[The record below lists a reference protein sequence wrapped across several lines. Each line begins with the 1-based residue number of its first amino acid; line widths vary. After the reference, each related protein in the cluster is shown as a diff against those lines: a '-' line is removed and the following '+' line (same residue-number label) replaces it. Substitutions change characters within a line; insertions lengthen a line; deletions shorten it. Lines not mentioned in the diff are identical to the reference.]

1 MRPGALGYD
10 GSIMS
15 ELSELLERFR
25 RGPEL
30 VATHLTGA
38 AGPELDFVPA
48 PGKWSVRQIV
58 AHLSDSEIV
67 GSDRFRR
74 VIAEENPALIWYDQ
88 DAWTANLNY
97 ARRKTS
103 ESLETFRRLR
113 AENYELLRELPEALF
128 ARTGTH
134 SQRGPMTLFALLET
148 YAAHAEGHARQ
159 IRDVRDKYREARRQ
173 ASGQS

>member
-1 MRPGALGYD
+1 
-10 GSIMS
+10 MS

-30 VATHLTGA
+30 VATLLTGA
-38 AGPELDFVPA
+38 AGPELDFVSA

-58 AHLSDSEIV
+58 AHLSDSEVV

-74 VIAEENPALIWYDQ
+74 VIAEENPTLMWFDQ
-88 DAWTANLNY
+88 DAWAAKLNY

-134 SQRGPMTLFALLET
+134 SQRGPMTLLDLLEG

-159 IRDVRDKYREARRQ
+159 IREVRDQYREARRQ
-173 ASGQS
+173 TSGQS

>member
-1 MRPGALGYD
+1 MRRGALGYD

-15 ELSELLERFR
+15 EVSELLERFR

-30 VATHLTGA
+30 VASHLTGA
-38 AGPELDFVPA
+38 AGPELDFVSG
-48 PGKWSVRQIV
+48 PGRWTVRQIL
-58 AHLSDSEIV
+58 AHLADSEIV

-74 VIAEENPALIWYDQ
+74 VIAEENPTLMWFDQ
-88 DAWTANLNY
+88 DAWAANLNY

-113 AENYELLRELPEALF
+113 AENHELLREIPEALF
-128 ARTGTH
+128 SRTGTH
-134 SQRGPMTLFALLET
+134 SQRGPMTLLDLLEVN
-148 YAAHAEGHARQ
+148 AAHAEGHARQ
-159 IRDVRDKYREARRQ
+159 IREVRDKYREARRQ